1 MNKIPLQII
10 PFGGS
15 PKPAKIDMPLG
26 TLPPNYVH
34 TFVLDLKNLPQFR
47 FGYQQWVYLDWAS
60 GDRVT
65 IIGGCGKVL
74 KEFSDQTDFFWSP
87 LVIDPTCCAVP
98 DPKSWRIYL
107 VLETGSSNR
116 LRAFSIQDLEDISGS
131 RNMQALLLGDDLGD
145 PMSNLTASPIGQ
157 AIQNSGK
164 LLDMW
169 APWHVGNP
177 QSSGKRIPSPTESVT
192 FDPADGWILLSLNFT
207 DPSNGFFSLVYYNLF
222 ESRLRFYL
230 LNDSL
235 TQTVTGYRAEIRL
248 ESLRGADGYNELTGA
263 FFPIDTDPANW
274 SVASVLIGDW
284 APGKWT
290 YFEFPVLYP
299 MAESLPIKTS
309 IIPNKPPHHYYSL
322 YEEQFCPLERNV
334 RVVVSIKGY
343 LEFKEELT
351 LEGEAV
357 CHALHQMEDQGIDPL
372 WAFKEMYNSIKTG
385 VEWYQGASGFV
396 KGIED
401 YITKNPN
408 KPGIASLKTL
418 VNMGTALS
426 PAIGLAGALVSFS
439 SLLDDNEPLRLAIDL
454 SLKGI
459 IQGTS
464 YTEVVSRESWF
475 FLPGHFSIAEAFNL
489 KISGTPAT
497 DGNFLARIMPRHGTT
512 IGLFGYQFNPS
523 VTRFPIATLGKIM
536 DQVQAGYIFPARKVT
551 AQPIPGSTVIETVSG
566 KGYRR
571 NIAGLTVPLL
581 PVIYNPYGMGM
592 HEPHETLSSPVL
604 YLSEGKET
612 IPTDGFT
619 HILVKVLNYPE
630 IPASTFAVPT
640 SEDGIPDFPPV
651 TFYYGDKIDASQGF
665 MLEFIG
671 HYRPQ
676 LYSNFIDGQ
685 VGYLMTR
692 NPSQMPE
699 MDKVSH
705 KKIDRF
711 VPNDYHIKAA
721 TLQGMSPHAHQ
732 CWHIVFT
739 HAGYDSKSRTV
750 VLSWPM
756 STLVNV
762 YRFRFQG
769 NKWSLVIKD
778 PADKE
783 KLEKNIVVA

>member
-1 MNKIPLQII
+1 MNKIPLQIS

-47 FGYQQWVYLDWAS
+47 FGHQQWVYLDWAS

-74 KEFSDQTDFFWSP
+74 KKFSDQTDFFWSP
-87 LVIDPTCCAVP
+87 VVIDPTCCAVP

-131 RNMQALLLGDDLGD
+131 QNVQALLLGDDLGD
-145 PMSNLTASPIGQ
+145 PVSKITASPIGQ

-164 LLDMW
+164 PLDMW

-177 QSSGKRIPSPTESVT
+177 QSSGKRIPSPAESVT
-192 FDPADGWILLSLNFT
+192 FDPADGWVLLSKNFT

-248 ESLRGADGYNELTGA
+248 ESLRGADGYSELAGA
-263 FFPIDTDPANW
+263 FFPVDTDPANW

-290 YFEFPVLYP
+290 YFEIPVLYP

-309 IIPNKPPHHYYSL
+309 IVPNKPSHHYYSL
-322 YEEQFCPLERNV
+322 YEEQFRPYERNV
-334 RVVVSIKGY
+334 RVVISIKGY
-343 LEFKEELT
+343 LELKEELT
-351 LEGEAV
+351 LEGKAV
-357 CHALHQMEDQGIDPL
+357 GHALQQMEDQGIDPL

-401 YITKNPN
+401 YIAKNPN
-408 KPGIASLKTL
+408 KPGISSLKTL
-418 VNMGTALS
+418 LTMGTALS

-439 SLLDDNEPLRLAIDL
+439 GLLDDNEPLRLAIDL

-475 FLPGHFSIAEAFNL
+475 FLPGRFSIAEAFDLN
-489 KISGTPAT
+489 ISGTPAT
-497 DGNFLARIMPRHGTT
+497 VGNFLAGIMPRHGTT
-512 IGLFGYQFNPS
+512 IGLFGYHFNPS
-523 VTRFPIATLGKIM
+523 VTRFPIAALGKIM

-551 AQPIPGSTVIETVSG
+551 AQPTSGSTVVETVSG

-581 PVIYNPYGMGM
+581 PVIYNPHGMGM

-612 IPTDGFT
+612 VPTDGFT
-619 HILVKVLNYPE
+619 HIFVKVLNYPE
-630 IPASTFAVPT
+630 IPASTFAVPP

-651 TFYYGDKIDASQGF
+651 TFYYGDKLDASQGF

-671 HYRPQ
+671 HHRPQ
-676 LYSNFIDGQ
+676 LYSKFIDGQ

-692 NPSQMPE
+692 NPSQLPE
-699 MDKVSH
+699 MDRVSH

-711 VPNDYHIKAA
+711 VPNYYHIKAL
-721 TLQGMSPHAHQ
+721 TSQGTSPQAHQ

-739 HAGYDSKSRTV
+739 PAGYDGKSRTV
-750 VLSWPM
+750 VLSSPM
-756 STLVNV
+756 AALVNV

-769 NKWSLVIKD
+769 NKWSLVIED

-783 KLEKNIVVA
+783 KLVKNIVVA